1 MLGYDKDRVEKI
13 SQIMPQFAK
22 VAQPGDKVLMGLEG
36 DPLYPKK
43 YNMNRPEATIEHI
56 DYRDNDAL
64 VTLKMSDGSLEK
76 VSSMTLAADQV
87 WEFTDDSFRNVM
99 DRQKK
104 QNSPEPEYRGSQD
117 DEISMLKKEIAEL
130 KSNVLY
136 RGSNDLVSDL
146 QSEVDSLKKL
156 MSEEKETNRNFHNTM
171 IASLN
176 EMANDICKLDS
187 NADFCKVLNTEY
199 TKLMKSRAEGSLP
212 TKTTTKMSAAENDES
227 EDDDVESFSAD
238 ETDFF

>member
-43 YNMNRPEATIEHI
+43 YSTSRPEATIEQI

-64 VTLKMSDGSLEK
+64 VTLKMSDGNVEK
-76 VSSMTLAADQV
+76 FSSMTLAADQV
-87 WEFTDDSFRNVM
+87 WEFTDESFRNVM
-99 DRQKK
+99 DRQKQ

-130 KSNVLY
+130 KSYVVY
-136 RGSNDLVSDL
+136 RGSNDLVSNL
-146 QSEVDSLKKL
+146 QSEIDSLKKL
-156 MSEEKETNRNFHNTM
+156 MSDEKETNRNFHNTM
-171 IASLN
+171 IASMN

-212 TKTTTKMSAAENDES
+212 TTTTNMSAADNEES